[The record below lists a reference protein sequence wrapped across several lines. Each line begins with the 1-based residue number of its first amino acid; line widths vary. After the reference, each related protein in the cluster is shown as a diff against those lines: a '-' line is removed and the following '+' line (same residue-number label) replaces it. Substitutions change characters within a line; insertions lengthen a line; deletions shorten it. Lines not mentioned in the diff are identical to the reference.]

1 MTFMQTLQDLSA
13 RFSFPGRV
21 LFEAGGGG
29 LTCATLKS
37 PGGESEVYLHGAHV
51 TKFAPVGGRPLLFM
65 SAQSLF
71 QNDKPIRGG
80 VPVIFPWFGPRQ
92 NDAVGNSPMHGFAR
106 LMDWTVETASHDE
119 ESTTLV
125 LRLASS
131 AATRTLWAG
140 EFVLRYTVIV
150 AKTLT
155 LELSVDNTGGEA
167 FTFEEALHTYLAVAD
182 VRQCAIEG
190 LDGVTYLD
198 KTDGMA
204 KKVQSGAIQIIGE
217 TDRVYLGTKSTCT
230 VSDPGNGR
238 RIVVAKED
246 SDATV
251 VWNPWIAKA
260 KAMADFGDEEWTK
273 MLCIETC
280 NVNVHAI
287 TLAAGGRHSMRA
299 AIGEDEGKG

>member
-1 MTFMQTLQDLSA
+1 MQTPQDPLA
-13 RFSFPGRV
+13 RFSIPGRV

-29 LTCATLKS
+29 LTRAILKS
-37 PGGESEVYLHGAHV
+37 PGGEAEIYLHGAHV
-51 TKFAPVGGRPLLFM
+51 TRFTSAGGKPLLFM
-65 SAQSLF
+65 SEKSLF
-71 QNDKPIRGG
+71 QADRPMRGG
-80 VPVIFPWFGPRQ
+80 VPVIFPWFGPRSP
-92 NDAVGNSPMHGFAR
+92 DPVGNSPMHGFAR
-106 LMDWTVETASHDE
+106 LSEWMVEAARQDAET
-119 ESTTLV
+119 TTLV
-125 LRLASS
+125 LRLESS
-131 AATRTLWAG
+131 AATRALWKG
-140 EFVLRYTVIV
+140 EFVLRYTVRV
-150 AKTLT
+150 GKTLT
-155 LELSVDNTGGEA
+155 LELAVENTGGEV

-182 VRQCAIEG
+182 VRECAIDG

-204 KKVQSGAIQIIGE
+204 KKVQHGAISITSE
-217 TDRVYLGTKSTCT
+217 TDRVYLGTTSTCT

-238 RIVVAKED
+238 RIVVGKEN

-287 TLAAGGRHSMRA
+287 KLAAGGRHLMRA
-299 AIGEDEGKG
+299 VIGEG